1 VKNINRNKV
10 RLIIFEGIDC
20 CGKSSQMLLAYDEL
34 IAEGHKVIMTREP
47 GGTPLGE
54 KIREILKSDIEISD
68 IAEAYLFATARAE
81 HNVQINEWI
90 EEGYI
95 VLCDRHFISSY
106 AYQGIELAREVNRPA
121 IKEMLQ
127 DNAYRVFYFDINH
140 EEYLRRNMER
150 NEDEDRFENLLNNF
164 DYFTKVKYDYDYLA
178 EAYNAVKVKSMNKST
193 NEIHEVVMKNIY
205 KIIEE
210 E

>member
-1 VKNINRNKV
+1 MNKQKVK
-10 RLIIFEGIDC
+10 LIIFEGIDC
-20 CGKSSQMLLAYDEL
+20 CGKSTQMLLAYNKL
-34 IAEGHKVIMTREP
+34 IAEGYKVIMTREP

-54 KIREILKSDIEISD
+54 AIRSILKSDVEISK
-68 IAEAYLFATARAE
+68 ISEAYLFATARAE
-81 HNVQINEWI
+81 HNIQIKKWI

-140 EEYLRRNMER
+140 EEYLRRNMAR
-150 NEDEDRFENLLNNF
+150 NEEVDRFENKLNNV
-164 DYFTKVKYDYDYLA
+164 DYFNEVKSNYDYLA
-178 EAYNAVKVKSMNKST
+178 EAYNAVEVKSIDKSF

>member
-1 VKNINRNKV
+1 MRKNKT
-10 RLIIFEGIDC
+10 RLIIFEGMDC
-20 CGKSSQMLLAYDEL
+20 CGKSTQMKLAYDKL
-34 IAEGHKVIMTREP
+34 IARDYKVIMTREP

-54 KIREILKSDIEISD
+54 SIRNILRSDIQISK
-68 IAEAYLFATARAE
+68 ISEAYLFAAARAE
-81 HNVQINEWI
+81 HNIQIKKWI

-106 AYQGIELAREVNRPA
+106 AYQGIELARQINRPA

-127 DNAYRVFYFDINH
+127 DHAYKVFYFDINH
-140 EEYLRRNMER
+140 EEYLRRNMVR
-150 NEDEDRFENLLNNF
+150 NEDVDRFENKLNNL
-164 DYFTKVKYDYDYLA
+164 DYFNEVKSNYDYLA
-178 EAYNAVKVKSMNKST
+178 EVYNAVEVKSIDKSLEEI
-193 NEIHEVVMKNIY
+193 NEIVMKNIY